1 MDPNIVTMPKEEAL
15 AKFESYRDAVRVS
28 RAAADRM
35 MMKAFRA
42 LSEGKGVLDLKQA
55 LAKGG
60 VHEDTLL
67 PKLAVMRADYP
78 RCFLKRQGNATALYS
93 AFDNKYLRNVY
104 KGAQT
109 AREQFQV
116 TNLPVPKVY
125 SELTEIQRRAVWNNW
140 TFSAPVP
147 PIPPEH
153 RPSDAFS
160 KYCILWEVDKWEP
173 DAPPGDPILL
183 QPIGGDLYAVLA
195 HWDLTEVERMVLG
208 AILGS

>member
-60 VHEDTLL
+60 AFEDGVL
-67 PKLAVMRADYP
+67 PKLAVMRADQERVYF
-78 RCFLKRQGNATALYS
+78 RRDGLGGFYS
-93 AFDNKYLRNVY
+93 NNERYYLRDVL
-104 KGAQT
+104 KKAQA
-109 AREQFQV
+109 ARIQFSLPQRS
-116 TNLPVPKVY
+116 LPVLSFANDPHNERWHK
-125 SELTEIQRRAVWNNW
+125 SISIH
-140 TFSAPVP
+140 SAPVP

-153 RPSDAFS
+153 RPSDAYS
-160 KYCILWEVDKWEP
+160 KYCILWEVGEWTP
-173 DAPPGDPILL
+173 HTPPGDPILL

>member
-1 MDPNIVTMPKEEAL
+1 MDPNIVTMPKDEAL

-42 LSEGKGVLDLKQA
+42 LSEGKGVLDLTQA

-60 VHEDTLL
+60 AFEDGVL
-67 PKLAVMRADYP
+67 PKLAVMRADQEIVYFARGSTGGFYSNSERYYLHGRNRKAENARLQFGLP
-78 RCFLKRQGNATALYS
+78 QGSLPAYWSQPGYTSEHFKKGHRTHS
-93 AFDNKYLRNVY
+93 A
-104 KGAQT
+104 A
-109 AREQFQV
+109 
-116 TNLPVPKVY
+116 
-125 SELTEIQRRAVWNNW
+125 
-140 TFSAPVP
+140 VP

-173 DAPPGDPILL
+173 HSPPGDPILL

-195 HWDLTEVERMVLG
+195 HWDLTDVERMVLG

>member
-35 MMKAFRA
+35 MMRAFRA
-42 LSEGKGVLDLKQA
+42 LSEGNGILDLKQA

-60 VHEDTLL
+60 VDPVHWL

-78 RCFLKRQGNATALYS
+78 TCFFKRGSFGTGFYS
-93 AFDNKYLRNVY
+93 TSNTNYLTRHN
-104 KGAQT
+104 KGARAARKQFCVSGLPPMPSYSSQT
-109 AREQFQV
+109 PEMKEQS
-116 TNLPVPKVY
+116 N
-125 SELTEIQRRAVWNNW
+125 WNYW
-140 TFSAPVP
+140 STSVP

-153 RPSDAFS
+153 RPSDACS

-173 DAPPGDPILL
+173 HAPPGDPILL